1 MPFGGVNLD
10 VGPDALLSRAPGG
23 VELCRSLGLGDE
35 LVPCADAGAFVW
47 SRGKLRPLPAGLLA
61 GLPAGP
67 GELLRSRILS
77 PPASAARAS
86 TSSCRP
92 TRPRV
97 TRRSARSCAGASA
110 GRCSTG

>member
-23 VELCRSLGLGDE
+23 VELCRSLGLGDD
-35 LVPCADAGAFVW
+35 LVPCADGGAFIW
-47 SRGKLRPLPAGLLA
+47 SRGAAAPLPAGLLA

-77 PPASAARAS
+77 PAGIGRAGLDFVLPANA
-86 TSSCRP
+86 P
-92 TRPRV
+92 
-97 TRRSARSCAGASA
+97 AG
-110 GRCSTG
+110 